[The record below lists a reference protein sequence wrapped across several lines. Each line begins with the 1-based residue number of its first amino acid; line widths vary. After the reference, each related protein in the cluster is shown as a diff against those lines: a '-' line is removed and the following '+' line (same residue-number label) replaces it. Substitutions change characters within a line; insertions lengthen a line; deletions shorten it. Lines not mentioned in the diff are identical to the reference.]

1 MFIDRTKIKVKGGNG
16 GNGAVSFYRAK
27 YVVNGG
33 PDGGDG
39 GNGGS
44 IIFETDSSLTT
55 LIDFRYKRTFKAEV
69 GQDGGKTNCSGKAG
83 KDTVIRVPVGTI
95 IRDSATEK
103 IIADMAKPNDKR
115 VIIRGGKGG
124 RGNQHFATPSRQ
136 APRYSEQGKTAKE
149 MDIVLELKIL
159 ADVGIIGFP
168 NAGKSTLL
176 SMATNANPKIAN
188 YHFTTLSPNLGV
200 VSNKYH
206 EDFVMADIPGLI
218 EGASEGLGL
227 GYEFL
232 RHIERT
238 KVLIHVVDAAGLEG
252 MDPVESIQKINA
264 ELEKYNPDLLKKPT
278 VIAANKT
285 DIEEAWENVEKL
297 KEVYGDKVFPI
308 SAATNQGIDDLLHE
322 AFMML
327 KECPEEIVFAE
338 DYEEEY
344 YDIDKAPFTIN
355 KVGDDTFEVEG
366 VGIEKMLGYTNLE
379 DEKGFAF
386 FQRYLRDKGIIDALE
401 EHGVQEGDTI
411 KIYDLLFEYFK

>member
-327 KECPEEIVFAE
+327 KDCPEEIVFAE